1 MKQQD
6 WTEQLSQRMDSYEEP
21 VPADLVMHTN
31 HWEWSGSKGHNK
43 LIIETYTTDRGYKDK
58 KEWKARKK
66 ELKNKYTFPMT
77 LDQLEEYATSHNIPA
92 LAPNMRAVIE
102 GLKKKK
108 K

>member
-1 MKQQD
+1 
-6 WTEQLSQRMDSYEEP
+6 
-21 VPADLVMHTN
+21 
-31 HWEWSGSKGHNK
+31 
-43 LIIETYTTDRGYKDK
+43 
-58 KEWKARKK
+58 
-66 ELKNKYTFPMT
+66 MT